1 MNMTR
6 TRKQR
11 RDASKRYQELNRELK
26 RACRRDKRMYVESAA
41 ERTEEA
47 GKRSDVKT
55 LYKITRRMS
64 DFRGRQCKPVRN
76 QAGIL
81 IRIVEEETHR

>member
-11 RDASKRYQELNRELK
+11 RDASKRASK
-26 RACRRDKRMYVESAA
+26 RDKRMYVESAA

-47 GKRSDVKT
+47 GKRSDLKT
-55 LYKITRRMS
+55 LYEITRRQS

-76 QAGIL
+76 EAGIL